1 MHNIND
7 ASNQFSNVVCITSAI
22 HKQNNKKYSNKNP
35 KQINLKENKKKI
47 QENSYENILNK
58 ILESKENSE
67 IVHQKSQNNLRTD
80 KINIGKHKKE
90 ISTDNYQRR
99 KSETGNLPFY
109 NDKNLK
115 IPQRSAFYANGQLKN
130 QFYNNNNN
138 NQELFS
144 EASKPG
150 SQLSLK
156 NKNSFKNLLINNNKC
171 INIKIFKKV
180 EMEKVMNFELLSD
193 IERFNNHHSLKNNPF
208 LYVTNQIVNINK
220 KNINNINDYDYIK
233 KNSEMI
239 QTEPWVLENMSDM
252 KFTINNNVKKNFF
265 MLFLIQ

>member
-67 IVHQKSQNNLRTD
+67 IIHQKSQNNLRTD
-80 KINIGKHKKE
+80 KINISKHKKE

-130 QFYNNNNN
+130 QFCNNNN
-138 NQELFS
+138 NQDLFS
-144 EASKPG
+144 EVSQPG
-150 SQLSLK
+150 SLLSLK
-156 NKNSFKNLLINNNKC
+156 NKNSFKNSLINNNKC

-193 IERFNNHHSLKNNPF
+193 IERFNNHPLKNNPF

-252 KFTINNNVKKNFF
+252 KFTINNNVKKKNFLCCF
-265 MLFLIQ
+265 

>member
-1 MHNIND
+1 M
-7 ASNQFSNVVCITSAI
+7 
-22 HKQNNKKYSNKNP
+22 
-35 KQINLKENKKKI
+35 
-47 QENSYENILNK
+47 
-58 ILESKENSE
+58 
-67 IVHQKSQNNLRTD
+67 
-80 KINIGKHKKE
+80 
-90 ISTDNYQRR
+90 
-99 KSETGNLPFY
+99 
-109 NDKNLK
+109 
-115 IPQRSAFYANGQLKN
+115 
-130 QFYNNNNN
+130 
-138 NQELFS
+138 FS